1 MLKVIIILSLLL
13 LKFLIYTQTLWNLV
27 STSELLQISGHS
39 QPVLGLAFSPDEQIL
54 ASGSADKTIKLWN
67 IASQEEI
74 ASFVGHKL
82 AINAV
87 AFSPDGQILASG
99 SKD

>member
-1 MLKVIIILSLLL
+1 MVVKIR
-13 LKFLIYTQTLWNLV
+13 
-27 STSELLQISGHS
+27 
-39 QPVLGLAFSPDEQIL
+39 
-54 ASGSADKTIKLWN
+54 TIKLWN

-99 SKD
+99 SKDRTIKLWNIASQEEIAVLCQDTN